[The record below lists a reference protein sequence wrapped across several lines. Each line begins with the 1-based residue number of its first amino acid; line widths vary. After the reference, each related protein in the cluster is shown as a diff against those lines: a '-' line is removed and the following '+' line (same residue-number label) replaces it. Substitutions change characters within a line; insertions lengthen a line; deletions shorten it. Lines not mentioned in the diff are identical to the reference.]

1 MIENYPTKVNEPDPA
16 MTIFNIQDID
26 NKYIVTLYD
35 LETFKEYPGQCVV
48 THEGEIIFSDFSRDM
63 TNTIL
68 EELNV
73 SSY

>member
-1 MIENYPTKVNEPDPA
+1 MIEDYPTKVNEPDPA
-16 MTIFNIQDID
+16 MALFIIQDID
-26 NKYIVTLYD
+26 NKYMVTVYD
-35 LETFKEYPGQCVV
+35 PETFKEYPSQCVV

-73 SSY
+73 LSY